1 MVPKF
6 RVWDCELE
14 EMHVVKSI
22 NMKED
27 GVTLLTEDHN
37 GLTSFLYY
45 YGKDVPLM
53 LYSGLL
59 DSEHNEMAEKDL
71 VKLNG
76 NIYKVVFVQGS
87 FKLAN
92 VLQPN
97 ENLMLLEDV
106 ASHCTIKGHEYKDID
121 KLETNKID
129 NIIKG
134 EF

>member
-6 RVWDCELE
+6 RVWDCELG
-14 EMHVVKSI
+14 EMNLVKSI

-27 GVTLLTEDHN
+27 GVTLLTENHN
-37 GLTSFLYY
+37 GLTSFMYY

-59 DSEHNEMAEKDL
+59 DSAHNEIAEKDL

-76 NIYKVVFVQGS
+76 NIYKAVFVQGA
-87 FKLAN
+87 FRLAN

-97 ENLMLLEDV
+97 ENLMLLDDV
-106 ASHCTIKGHEYKDID
+106 APHCTIKGHEYKDID
-121 KLETNKID
+121 KLESNTID